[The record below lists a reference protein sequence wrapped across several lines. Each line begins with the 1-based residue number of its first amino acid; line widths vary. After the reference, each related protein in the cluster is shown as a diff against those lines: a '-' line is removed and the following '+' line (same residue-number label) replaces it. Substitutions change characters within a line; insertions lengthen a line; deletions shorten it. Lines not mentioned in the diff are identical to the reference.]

1 MSKVTQLTQEEM
13 DAVMYDARAGDLETL
28 KEIFEEIGGQT
39 LLSIKDDITLS
50 TPLHFACANGHF
62 EVVEYLL
69 SIISTTD
76 AEQYVNQKND
86 TGNTALHWA
95 AYNGHL
101 PVVELLCDKFNADPF
116 VKNELGHDPIYEA
129 DNNDQVE
136 IEKWFLNKYTPE
148 DQIDVEEQGE
158 NTKITY
164 TPGTESKEAD
174 DRAAQAKAG
183 TPESAKEQQQPSQQ
197 AGSTAKLAI
206 EKLESTTKKLESAT
220 ESLSLN

>member
-1 MSKVTQLTQEEM
+1 MTKVTQLTQEEM

-39 LLSIKDDITLS
+39 LLTIKDDITLS
-50 TPLHFACANGHF
+50 TPLHFACANGHL

-69 SIISTTD
+69 SIISKAD

-86 TGNTALHWA
+86 TGNTPLHWA

-116 VKNELGHDPIYEA
+116 AKNELGHDPIYEA

-158 NTKITY
+158 DTKITY

-174 DRAAQAKAG
+174 DRAAQAKADA
-183 TPESAKEQQQPSQQ
+183 PETANEQEASQEP
-197 AGSTAKLAI
+197 GSTPKLAT
-206 EKLESTTKKLESAT
+206 ENLESAT